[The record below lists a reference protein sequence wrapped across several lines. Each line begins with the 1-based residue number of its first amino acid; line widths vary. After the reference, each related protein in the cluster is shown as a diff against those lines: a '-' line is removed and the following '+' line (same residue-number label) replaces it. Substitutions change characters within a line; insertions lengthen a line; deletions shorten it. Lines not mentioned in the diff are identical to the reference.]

1 GLATAASSAAW
12 SWPERRRTRLQAHG
26 NPDPK
31 RRARRDWIHYVSF
44 CSRGDTM
51 RNRSWMWVLWPSFL
65 VGAAASATV
74 FALIDPLDVV
84 FLGHIQASR
93 QQVYA
98 GGFFLFWL

>member
-1 GLATAASSAAW
+1 M
-12 SWPERRRTRLQAHG
+12 H
-26 NPDPK
+26 
-31 RRARRDWIHYVSF
+31 
-44 CSRGDTM
+44 
-51 RNRSWMWVLWPSFL
+51 NRSWMWVLWPSFL

-98 GGFFLFWL
+98 GGFFLFWLMSALSSALTLHMAPRPSAQESPR